1 VSIRSPCLH
10 LAQQMTTLLPP
21 DTHRVHT
28 RCPGA
33 FSLSV
38 PSTQQ
43 HFSVLCCRRD
53 QVLIS
58 LAIFFFSHPCSVF
71 AAVSASLMCI
81 LSYAYLASLFLF
93 TNLCSDPSFLGA
105 DKSKP
110 LVPSVARYASSPH
123 SFLPLPL
130 SDTRWTLPLS
140 LDHSPFT
147 FWLHSFDHLFVNV
160 FSIDPDYCSLSVLMA
175 HLLRSNPTFAHLTNN
190 FVPLF
195 CLWCHKQIV
204 ASLAS
209 LQSPLASMTVPF
221 VIIDVV

>member
-21 DTHRVHT
+21 DTLRVHT

-81 LSYAYLASLFLF
+81 LSYAYLASPFLF

-160 FSIDPDYCSLSVLMA
+160 FSIDPDYCSLSVLYGPPA
-175 HLLRSNPTFAHLTNN
+175 AFKPDLCASNKQFRTSFLSLVSQTNRSFFGLP
-190 FVPLF
+190 P
-195 CLWCHKQIV
+195 K
-204 ASLAS
+204 
-209 LQSPLASMTVPF
+209 SPRFHDGAF
-221 VIIDVV
+221 RYN